1 LSNSLHVWPDGGLL
15 DSADT
20 GGTFNGGDHDVTL
33 ISPVWSP
40 GVSDDV
46 VRLSVLVS
54 ISDSGDGVIELG
66 SASGGVENTT
76 GVTLESHLVGFDG
89 NRDWSLGDSSK
100 KLAGRVGL
108 DGVDLG
114 DESFWAS
121 SLLARAGVSRSG
133 GVWVFSLGGLSV
145 GGNVFHTL
153 GLPSTSASIA
163 GGVARDELLFG
174 KAQKVST
181 LLDELSGLH
190 GGGSRESPA

>member
-1 LSNSLHVWPDGGLL
+1 L
-15 DSADT
+15 DTADT
-20 GGTFNGGDHDVTL
+20 GSSFNGGDHDVTL

-54 ISDSGDGVIELG
+54 ISDSGDGVIQLG
-66 SASGGVENTT
+66 SASSRVKNTT

-89 NRDWSLGDSSK
+89 NRDWSLGDGSEE
-100 KLAGRVGL
+100 LAGRVGL

-114 DESFWAS
+114 DVNSWSS
-121 SLLARAGVSRSG
+121 SLLARSRVSRSG

-145 GGNVFHTL
+145 GSNVFHTL
-153 GLPSTSASIA
+153 GLPSSSASIA

-174 KAQKVST
+174 ETEKTST
-181 LLDELSGLH
+181 LLNLLSRFH
-190 GGGSRESPA
+190 GGGGRESPA